1 MQIAND
7 TLLCTFSIY
16 RIYTNCEVVIN
27 VGFIGIGQMGQYMS
41 KRIFDAGY
49 NLIVHDLKKE
59 AANHLLEQEAQWHN
73 TLREVAE
80 SCQIVR

>member
-1 MQIAND
+1 
-7 TLLCTFSIY
+7 
-16 RIYTNCEVVIN
+16 
-27 VGFIGIGQMGQYMS
+27 MGQYMS

-59 AANHLLEQEAQWHN
+59 AANHLLEKGAQWRN
-73 TLREVAE
+73 TPREVAE